1 MNSISN
7 ISSLLFLRSL
17 CKKSVH
23 LQRHIL
29 YCILCSGFP
38 WDVDGL
44 ELKLSFMAG
53 RCPWLRLFQPQ
64 NGSSN
69 SARCSKMCSWGTVK
83 VLVSAGTQSVL
94 QAEPPAS
101 QTRQTRLAS
110 VRVCLMTN
118 PGGRTRST
126 HCIHFSML
134 CGHAACCFCY
144 WCYLWKWLTIFHP
157 GVLAL
162 QGLSG
167 CLRCSPV
174 LSNAAAALLLWGH
187 CPRQTLHLNVSPS
200 P

>member
-44 ELKLSFMAG
+44 ELKLTFMAG

-69 SARCSKMCSWGTVK
+69 SARCSKTCSWGTVK
-83 VLVSAGTQSVL
+83 VLVSAWHTVSVTGWAAGIPNAADTFSFCTCVPNDKPWRQDQVHALHSLLHALWTCSVL
-94 QAEPPAS
+94 
-101 QTRQTRLAS
+101 
-110 VRVCLMTN
+110 
-118 PGGRTRST
+118 
-126 HCIHFSML
+126 F
-134 CGHAACCFCY
+134 
-144 WCYLWKWLTIFHP
+144 
-157 GVLAL
+157 
-162 QGLSG
+162 
-167 CLRCSPV
+167 
-174 LSNAAAALLLWGH
+174 LLLMLSVKVAHDFPPWSFSTSGTFWLFEMLT
-187 CPRQTLHLNVSPS
+187 CT
-200 P
+200 